1 MGIFDIFGDVI
12 KLTESDNLTKTTESG
27 NVNMLNDVDM
37 SKVTKEQLDDTMNFL
52 DDLKNNSFVTLLL
65 GDEYIDKFK
74 EVIQT
79 SWDMTHEAPEP
90 ESKAESN
97 LELPTSPHVDN
108 TVESQ
113 IDKLVDEY
121 MDSLDIP
128 DDPLMNKLT
137 PMAKESYKKFA
148 EFIYNHE

>member
-1 MGIFDIFGDVI
+1 MGIFDIFGDI
-12 KLTESDNLTKTTESG
+12 ATLSKSNGITKLNG
-27 NVNMLNDVDM
+27 IDM
-37 SKVTKEQLDDTMNFL
+37 SKVTKEEFDDAMDFL
-52 DDLKNNSFVTLLL
+52 DGLKNNDFVSTLL

-74 EVIQT
+74 EELQT
-79 SWDMTHEAPEP
+79 EWDMTHEEPEP
-90 ESKAESN
+90 EPKN
-97 LELPTSPHVDN
+97 VPTGN

-128 DDPLMNKLT
+128 DNSLMQRLV

>member
-1 MGIFDIFGDVI
+1 MGIFDIFGDI
-12 KLTESDNLTKTTESG
+12 ATLFKSNDITKLNG
-27 NVNMLNDVDM
+27 VDM
-37 SKVTKEQLDDTMNFL
+37 SKVTREEFDDAMDFL
-52 DDLKNNSFVTLLL
+52 DGLRDNDFVSVLL
-65 GDEYIDKFK
+65 GDEYINKFK
-74 EVIQT
+74 EELQT
-79 SWDMTHEAPEP
+79 KWDMTHEEPEP
-90 ESKAESN
+90 ESKN
-97 LELPTSPHVDN
+97 VPTGN

-128 DDPLMNKLT
+128 NDSLMQKLV